1 MVPRETRKRTTPEGF
16 ILGALMEYLAA
27 RRIFALRMNSG
38 AIRMAAQNG
47 RTRVFKGHEAGT
59 ADILAFQPLDTRPG
73 LLFAKGEVR
82 PVWIEAK
89 APNGI
94 QSELQKLFQI
104 KVESE
109 GHRYILARG
118 IEDLRDAGL

>member
-1 MVPRETRKRTTPEGF
+1 MSVARGTRRPTPEGYV
-16 ILGALMEYLAA
+16 LGGLMDYLAA

-38 AIRMAAQNG
+38 AIRLPSQNG
-47 RTRVFKGHEAGT
+47 RTRVFRGHEAGT

-94 QSELQKLFQI
+94 QSELQKSFQK
-104 KVESE
+104 KVEDE
-109 GHRYILARG
+109 GHIYILARG
-118 IEDLRDAGL
+118 IEDLKDAGL